1 MFPPHLF
8 ALSAVAIVVDFPRR
22 RVIFISH
29 FGVVSA
35 AGWKEVVCCC
45 SLKLYAEGVF
55 AKKQCISN
63 CVRVRVRAR
72 VCLFFIDVK
81 SRGTL
86 FSHS

>member
-45 SLKLYAEGVF
+45 SLKLYAEGVY

-63 CVRVRVRAR
+63 CVRVRAR
-72 VCLFFIDVK
+72 VCLLFIDDK

-86 FSHS
+86 FSLS